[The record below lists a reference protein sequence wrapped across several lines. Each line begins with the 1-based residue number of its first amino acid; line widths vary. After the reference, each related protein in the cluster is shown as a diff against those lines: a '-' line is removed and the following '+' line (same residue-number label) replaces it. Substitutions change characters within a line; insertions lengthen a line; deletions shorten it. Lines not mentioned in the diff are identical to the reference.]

1 MNDYD
6 KIEVVAFDADDTL
19 WVNEPF
25 FRESERR
32 FCSLVAP
39 WAAADEAVERLYG
52 REVANMPLYGY
63 GVKACVLSMVETA
76 LELGGETLPAEVVRG
91 IVALGRDQ
99 LQRPVELLPGVR
111 ETLRRLQS
119 RYRLAVVTKGDLLD
133 QRRKLRLS
141 GLAPCFDAVEVMADK
156 DEASYGEVMRRLGVA
171 PGPSSWWATRCG
183 RTCCPCWRWAAGRSI
198 SPSRRRG
205 ATRRLHPRSVRSTIY
220 RRSAPSPNSP
230 RCWGAE
236 PGRRCFLSFPES
248 KKEAER
254 SIGGLLRF
262 VS

>member
-1 MNDYD
+1 MDEMNRISDYRTV
-6 KIEVVAFDADDTL
+6 EVVAFDADDTL

-32 FCSLVAP
+32 FCALVAP
-39 WAAADEAVERLYG
+39 WAGAGEAVERLYA

-76 LELGGETLPAEVVRG
+76 LELGGERLPASVVG
-91 IVALGRDQ
+91 ELLALGRDQ

-111 ETLRRLQS
+111 ETLRRLQG

-156 DEASYGEVMRRLGVA
+156 DEAAYGEVMRRLGVA
-171 PGPSSWWATRCG
+171 PGAFLMVGNSLRSDVLPVVTLGG
-183 RTCCPCWRWAAGRSI
+183 RAVHIPFGETWRHEEVDPAA
-198 SPSRRRG
+198 
-205 ATRRLHPRSVRSTIY
+205 L
-220 RRSAPSPNSP
+220 APYD
-230 RCWGAE
+230 
-236 PGRRCFLSFPES
+236 FPVL
-248 KKEAER
+248 ER
-254 SIGGLLRF
+254 IDELAPLLGC
-262 VS
+262 

>member
-1 MNDYD
+1 MDEMNRISDYRTV
-6 KIEVVAFDADDTL
+6 EVVAFDADDTL

-32 FCSLVAP
+32 FCALVAP
-39 WAAADEAVERLYG
+39 WAGAEEAVERLYA

-76 LELGGETLPAEVVRG
+76 LELGGERLPASVVG
-91 IVALGRDQ
+91 ELLALGRDQ

-111 ETLRRLQS
+111 ETLRRLQG

-156 DEASYGEVMRRLGVA
+156 DEAAYGEVMRRLGVDPGAFLMVGNSLRSDVLPVVTLGGRAVHIPFGETWRHEEVDPVALA
-171 PGPSSWWATRCG
+171 PYDFPVLER
-183 RTCCPCWRWAAGRSI
+183 I
-198 SPSRRRG
+198 DE
-205 ATRRLHPRSVRSTIY
+205 L
-220 RRSAPSPNSP
+220 AP
-230 RCWGAE
+230 
-236 PGRRCFLSFPES
+236 
-248 KKEAER
+248 
-254 SIGGLLRF
+254 LLGC
-262 VS
+262 

>member
-52 REVANMPLYGY
+52 REVANMSLYGY

-111 ETLRRLQS
+111 ETLRRLQG

-171 PGPSSWWATRCG
+171 PGAFLMVGNSLRSDVLPVLALGSRAVHIPFEET
-183 RTCCPCWRWAAGRSI
+183 WRHEEVAPEECALHDIPTLGTI
-198 SPSRRRG
+198 SE
-205 ATRRLHPRSVRSTIY
+205 L
-220 RRSAPSPNSP
+220 AP
-230 RCWGAE
+230 
-236 PGRRCFLSFPES
+236 
-248 KKEAER
+248 
-254 SIGGLLRF
+254 LLGC
-262 VS
+262 

>member
-52 REVANMPLYGY
+52 REVGNMPLYGY
-63 GVKACVLSMVETA
+63 GVKACVLSMIETA

-111 ETLRRLQS
+111 ETLRRLQG

-171 PGPSSWWATRCG
+171 PGAFLMVGNSLRSDVLPVLALGG
-183 RTCCPCWRWAAGRSI
+183 RAVHIPFEETWRHEEVAPEECALHDIPALGTI
-198 SPSRRRG
+198 SE
-205 ATRRLHPRSVRSTIY
+205 L
-220 RRSAPSPNSP
+220 AP
-230 RCWGAE
+230 
-236 PGRRCFLSFPES
+236 
-248 KKEAER
+248 
-254 SIGGLLRF
+254 LLGC
-262 VS
+262 

>member
-1 MNDYD
+1 MDEMNRISDYRTV
-6 KIEVVAFDADDTL
+6 EVVAFDADDTL

-32 FCSLVAP
+32 FCALVAP
-39 WAAADEAVERLYG
+39 WAGAGEAVERLYA

-76 LELGGETLPAEVVRG
+76 LELGGERLPAAVVG
-91 IVALGRDQ
+91 ELLALGRDQ

-111 ETLRRLQS
+111 ETLRRLQG

-156 DEASYGEVMRRLGVA
+156 DEAAYGEVMRRLGVDPGAFLMVGNSLRSDVLPVVTLGGRAVHIPFGETWRHEEVDPVALA
-171 PGPSSWWATRCG
+171 PYDFPVLER
-183 RTCCPCWRWAAGRSI
+183 I
-198 SPSRRRG
+198 DE
-205 ATRRLHPRSVRSTIY
+205 L
-220 RRSAPSPNSP
+220 AP
-230 RCWGAE
+230 
-236 PGRRCFLSFPES
+236 
-248 KKEAER
+248 
-254 SIGGLLRF
+254 LLGC
-262 VS
+262 

>member
-76 LELGGETLPAEVVRG
+76 LELGGEALPAEVVRG

-99 LQRPVELLPGVR
+99 LQRPSELLPGVR
-111 ETLRRLQS
+111 ETLRRLQGATGWRSS
-119 RYRLAVVTKGDLLD
+119 RRATCST
-133 QRRKLRLS
+133 S
-141 GLAPCFDAVEVMADK
+141 G
-156 DEASYGEVMRRLGVA
+156 ASSASRGWPPASM
-171 PGPSSWWATRCG
+171 
-183 RTCCPCWRWAAGRSI
+183 
-198 SPSRRRG
+198 PSR
-205 ATRRLHPRSVRSTIY
+205 
-220 RRSAPSPNSP
+220 
-230 RCWGAE
+230 
-236 PGRRCFLSFPES
+236 
-248 KKEAER
+248 
-254 SIGGLLRF
+254 
-262 VS
+262 

>member
-52 REVANMPLYGY
+52 REVANMSLYGY

-76 LELGGETLPAEVVRG
+76 LELGGEALPAEVVRG

-111 ETLRRLQS
+111 ETLRRLQG

-141 GLAPCFDAVEVMADK
+141 GLAP
-156 DEASYGEVMRRLGVA
+156 ASM
-171 PGPSSWWATRCG
+171 
-183 RTCCPCWRWAAGRSI
+183 
-198 SPSRRRG
+198 PSR
-205 ATRRLHPRSVRSTIY
+205 
-220 RRSAPSPNSP
+220 
-230 RCWGAE
+230 
-236 PGRRCFLSFPES
+236 
-248 KKEAER
+248 
-254 SIGGLLRF
+254 
-262 VS
+262 

>member
-63 GVKACVLSMVETA
+63 GVKACVLSMIETA

-111 ETLRRLQS
+111 ETLRRLQG

-171 PGPSSWWATRCG
+171 PGAFLMVGNSLRSDVLPVLALGG
-183 RTCCPCWRWAAGRSI
+183 RAVHIPFEETWRHEEVAPEECALHDIPTLGTI
-198 SPSRRRG
+198 SE
-205 ATRRLHPRSVRSTIY
+205 L
-220 RRSAPSPNSP
+220 AP
-230 RCWGAE
+230 
-236 PGRRCFLSFPES
+236 
-248 KKEAER
+248 
-254 SIGGLLRF
+254 LLGC
-262 VS
+262 

>member
-1 MNDYD
+1 MNRISDYRTV
-6 KIEVVAFDADDTL
+6 EVVAFDADDTL

-32 FCSLVAP
+32 FCALVAP
-39 WAAADEAVERLYG
+39 WAGAGEAVERLYG

-76 LELGGETLPAEVVRG
+76 LELGGEALPAEVVRG

-111 ETLRRLQS
+111 ETLRRLQG

-156 DEASYGEVMRRLGVA
+156 DEAAYGEVMRRLGVA
-171 PGPSSWWATRCG
+171 PGAFLMVGNSLRSDVLPVVTLGG
-183 RTCCPCWRWAAGRSI
+183 RAVHIPFGETWRHEEVDPAA
-198 SPSRRRG
+198 
-205 ATRRLHPRSVRSTIY
+205 L
-220 RRSAPSPNSP
+220 APYD
-230 RCWGAE
+230 
-236 PGRRCFLSFPES
+236 FPVL
-248 KKEAER
+248 ER
-254 SIGGLLRF
+254 IDELTPLLGC
-262 VS
+262 

>member
-1 MNDYD
+1 MDEMNRISDYRTV
-6 KIEVVAFDADDTL
+6 EVVAFDADDTL

-32 FCSLVAP
+32 FCALVAP
-39 WAAADEAVERLYG
+39 WAGAEEAVERLYA

-76 LELGGETLPAEVVRG
+76 LELGGERLPASVVG
-91 IVALGRDQ
+91 ELLALGRDQ

-111 ETLRRLQS
+111 ETLRRLRG

-156 DEASYGEVMRRLGVA
+156 DEAAYGEVMRRLGVA
-171 PGPSSWWATRCG
+171 PGAFLMVGNSLRSDVLPVVALGG
-183 RTCCPCWRWAAGRSI
+183 RAVHIPFGETWRHEEVDPAA
-198 SPSRRRG
+198 
-205 ATRRLHPRSVRSTIY
+205 L
-220 RRSAPSPNSP
+220 APYD
-230 RCWGAE
+230 
-236 PGRRCFLSFPES
+236 FPVL
-248 KKEAER
+248 ER
-254 SIGGLLRF
+254 IDELAPLLGC
-262 VS
+262 

>member
-52 REVANMPLYGY
+52 REVANMSLYGY

-91 IVALGRDQ
+91 IVTLGRDQ

-111 ETLRRLQS
+111 ETLRRLQG

-171 PGPSSWWATRCG
+171 PGAFLMVGNSLRSDVLPVLALGG
-183 RTCCPCWRWAAGRSI
+183 RAVHIPFEETWRHEEVAPEECALHDIPTLGTI
-198 SPSRRRG
+198 SE
-205 ATRRLHPRSVRSTIY
+205 L
-220 RRSAPSPNSP
+220 AP
-230 RCWGAE
+230 
-236 PGRRCFLSFPES
+236 
-248 KKEAER
+248 
-254 SIGGLLRF
+254 LLGC
-262 VS
+262 

>member
-6 KIEVVAFDADDTL
+6 KIEVIAFDADDTL

-111 ETLRRLQS
+111 ETLRRLQG

-171 PGPSSWWATRCG
+171 PGAFLMVGNSLRSDVLPVLALGSRAVHIPFEET
-183 RTCCPCWRWAAGRSI
+183 WRHEEVAPEECALHDIPTLGTI
-198 SPSRRRG
+198 SE
-205 ATRRLHPRSVRSTIY
+205 L
-220 RRSAPSPNSP
+220 AP
-230 RCWGAE
+230 
-236 PGRRCFLSFPES
+236 
-248 KKEAER
+248 
-254 SIGGLLRF
+254 LLGC
-262 VS
+262 

>member
-1 MNDYD
+1 MDKMNRISDYRTV
-6 KIEVVAFDADDTL
+6 EVVAFDADDTL

-32 FCSLVAP
+32 FCALVAP
-39 WAAADEAVERLYG
+39 WAGAEEAVERLYA

-76 LELGGETLPAEVVRG
+76 LELGGERLPAAVVG
-91 IVALGRDQ
+91 ELLALGRDQ

-111 ETLRRLQS
+111 ETLRRLQG

-156 DEASYGEVMRRLGVA
+156 DEAAYGEVMRRLGVDPGAFLMVGNSLRSDVLPVVTLGGRAVHIPFGETWRHEEVDPVALA
-171 PGPSSWWATRCG
+171 PYDFPVLER
-183 RTCCPCWRWAAGRSI
+183 I
-198 SPSRRRG
+198 DE
-205 ATRRLHPRSVRSTIY
+205 L
-220 RRSAPSPNSP
+220 AP
-230 RCWGAE
+230 
-236 PGRRCFLSFPES
+236 
-248 KKEAER
+248 
-254 SIGGLLRF
+254 LLGC
-262 VS
+262 

>member
-1 MNDYD
+1 MDEMNRISDYRTV
-6 KIEVVAFDADDTL
+6 EVVAFDADDTL

-32 FCSLVAP
+32 FCALVAP
-39 WAAADEAVERLYG
+39 WAGAEEAVERLYA

-76 LELGGETLPAEVVRG
+76 LELGGERLPASVVG
-91 IVALGRDQ
+91 ELLALGRDQ

-111 ETLRRLQS
+111 ETLRRLQG

-156 DEASYGEVMRRLGVA
+156 DEAAYGEVMRRLGVA
-171 PGPSSWWATRCG
+171 PGAFLMVGNSLRSDVLPVVALGG
-183 RTCCPCWRWAAGRSI
+183 RAVHIPFGETWRHEEVDPAA
-198 SPSRRRG
+198 
-205 ATRRLHPRSVRSTIY
+205 L
-220 RRSAPSPNSP
+220 APYD
-230 RCWGAE
+230 
-236 PGRRCFLSFPES
+236 FPVL
-248 KKEAER
+248 ER
-254 SIGGLLRF
+254 IDELAPLLGC
-262 VS
+262 

>member
-1 MNDYD
+1 MQPRCCALQTTNEMNDYD
-6 KIEVVAFDADDTL
+6 KIEVIAFDADDTL

-111 ETLRRLQS
+111 ETLRRLQG

-171 PGPSSWWATRCG
+171 PGAFLMVGNSLRSDVLPVLALGG
-183 RTCCPCWRWAAGRSI
+183 RAVHIPFEETWRHEEVAPEECALHDIPTLGTI
-198 SPSRRRG
+198 SE
-205 ATRRLHPRSVRSTIY
+205 L
-220 RRSAPSPNSP
+220 AP
-230 RCWGAE
+230 
-236 PGRRCFLSFPES
+236 
-248 KKEAER
+248 
-254 SIGGLLRF
+254 LLGC
-262 VS
+262 

>member
-6 KIEVVAFDADDTL
+6 KIEVIAFDADDTL

-52 REVANMPLYGY
+52 REVANMSLYGY

-91 IVALGRDQ
+91 IVTLGRDQ
-99 LQRPVELLPGVR
+99 LQRPVELLPGVW
-111 ETLRRLQS
+111 ETLRRLQG

-141 GLAPCFDAVEVMADK
+141 GLAPCFDVVEVMADK

-171 PGPSSWWATRCG
+171 PGAFLMVGNSLRSDVLPVLALGG
-183 RTCCPCWRWAAGRSI
+183 RAVHIPFEETWRHEEVAPEECALHDIPTLGTI
-198 SPSRRRG
+198 SE
-205 ATRRLHPRSVRSTIY
+205 L
-220 RRSAPSPNSP
+220 AP
-230 RCWGAE
+230 
-236 PGRRCFLSFPES
+236 
-248 KKEAER
+248 
-254 SIGGLLRF
+254 LLGC
-262 VS
+262 

>member
-52 REVANMPLYGY
+52 REVANMSLYGY

-111 ETLRRLQS
+111 ETLRRLQG

-171 PGPSSWWATRCG
+171 PGAFLMVGNSLRSDVLPVLALGG
-183 RTCCPCWRWAAGRSI
+183 RAVHIPFEETWRHEEVAPEECALHDIPALGTI
-198 SPSRRRG
+198 SE
-205 ATRRLHPRSVRSTIY
+205 L
-220 RRSAPSPNSP
+220 AP
-230 RCWGAE
+230 
-236 PGRRCFLSFPES
+236 
-248 KKEAER
+248 
-254 SIGGLLRF
+254 LLGC
-262 VS
+262 

>member
-1 MNDYD
+1 MDEMNRISDYRTV
-6 KIEVVAFDADDTL
+6 EVVAFDADDTL

-32 FCSLVAP
+32 FCALVAP
-39 WAAADEAVERLYG
+39 WAGAGEAVERLYA

-76 LELGGETLPAEVVRG
+76 LELGGERLPASVVG
-91 IVALGRDQ
+91 ELLALGRDQ

-111 ETLRRLQS
+111 ETLRRLQG

-156 DEASYGEVMRRLGVA
+156 DEAAYGEVMRRLGVA
-171 PGPSSWWATRCG
+171 PGAFLMVGNSLGSAVLPVVTLGG
-183 RTCCPCWRWAAGRSI
+183 RAVHIPFGETWRHEEVDPAA
-198 SPSRRRG
+198 
-205 ATRRLHPRSVRSTIY
+205 L
-220 RRSAPSPNSP
+220 APYD
-230 RCWGAE
+230 
-236 PGRRCFLSFPES
+236 FPVL
-248 KKEAER
+248 ER
-254 SIGGLLRF
+254 IDELAPLLGC
-262 VS
+262 

>member
-1 MNDYD
+1 MDEMNRISDYRTV
-6 KIEVVAFDADDTL
+6 EVVAFDADDTL

-32 FCSLVAP
+32 FCALVAP
-39 WAAADEAVERLYG
+39 WAGAEEAVERLYA

-76 LELGGETLPAEVVRG
+76 LELGGERLPAAVVG
-91 IVALGRDQ
+91 ELLALGRDQ

-111 ETLRRLQS
+111 ETLRRLQG

-156 DEASYGEVMRRLGVA
+156 DEAAYGEVMRRLGVDPGAFLMVGNSLRSDVLPVVTLGGRAVHIPFGETWRHEEVDPVALA
-171 PGPSSWWATRCG
+171 PYDFPVLER
-183 RTCCPCWRWAAGRSI
+183 I
-198 SPSRRRG
+198 DE
-205 ATRRLHPRSVRSTIY
+205 L
-220 RRSAPSPNSP
+220 AP
-230 RCWGAE
+230 
-236 PGRRCFLSFPES
+236 
-248 KKEAER
+248 
-254 SIGGLLRF
+254 LLGC
-262 VS
+262 

>member
-1 MNDYD
+1 MDEMNRISDYRTV
-6 KIEVVAFDADDTL
+6 EVVAFDADDTL

-32 FCSLVAP
+32 FCALVAP
-39 WAAADEAVERLYG
+39 WAGAREAVERLYA

-76 LELGGETLPAEVVRG
+76 LELGGEALPAEVVRG

-111 ETLRRLQS
+111 ETLRRLQG

-156 DEASYGEVMRRLGVA
+156 DEAAYGEVMRRLGVA
-171 PGPSSWWATRCG
+171 PGAFLMVGNSLRSDVLPVVTLGG
-183 RTCCPCWRWAAGRSI
+183 RAVHIPFGEMWRHEEVDPAA
-198 SPSRRRG
+198 
-205 ATRRLHPRSVRSTIY
+205 L
-220 RRSAPSPNSP
+220 APYD
-230 RCWGAE
+230 
-236 PGRRCFLSFPES
+236 FPVL
-248 KKEAER
+248 ER
-254 SIGGLLRF
+254 IDELTPLLGC
-262 VS
+262 

>member
-63 GVKACVLSMVETA
+63 GVKACVLSMIETA

-111 ETLRRLQS
+111 ETLRRLQG

-171 PGPSSWWATRCG
+171 PGAFLMVGNSLRSDVLPVLALGSRAVHIPFEET
-183 RTCCPCWRWAAGRSI
+183 WRHEEVAPEECALHDIPTLGTI
-198 SPSRRRG
+198 SE
-205 ATRRLHPRSVRSTIY
+205 L
-220 RRSAPSPNSP
+220 AP
-230 RCWGAE
+230 
-236 PGRRCFLSFPES
+236 
-248 KKEAER
+248 
-254 SIGGLLRF
+254 LLGC
-262 VS
+262 

>member
-1 MNDYD
+1 MDEMNRISDYRTV
-6 KIEVVAFDADDTL
+6 EVVAFDADDTL

-32 FCSLVAP
+32 FCALVAP
-39 WAAADEAVERLYG
+39 WAGAGEAVERLYA

-76 LELGGETLPAEVVRG
+76 LELGGERLPAAVVG
-91 IVALGRDQ
+91 ELLALGRDQ

-111 ETLRRLQS
+111 ETLRRLQG

-156 DEASYGEVMRRLGVA
+156 DEAAYGEVMRRLGVA
-171 PGPSSWWATRCG
+171 PGAFLMVGNSLRSDVLPVVALGG
-183 RTCCPCWRWAAGRSI
+183 RAVHIPFGETWRHEEVDPAA
-198 SPSRRRG
+198 
-205 ATRRLHPRSVRSTIY
+205 L
-220 RRSAPSPNSP
+220 APYD
-230 RCWGAE
+230 
-236 PGRRCFLSFPES
+236 FPVL
-248 KKEAER
+248 ER
-254 SIGGLLRF
+254 IDELALLLGC
-262 VS
+262 

>member
-1 MNDYD
+1 MDEMNRISDYRTV
-6 KIEVVAFDADDTL
+6 EVVAFDADDTL

-32 FCSLVAP
+32 FCALVAP
-39 WAAADEAVERLYG
+39 WAGAGEAVERLYA

-76 LELGGETLPAEVVRG
+76 LELGGERLPAAVVG
-91 IVALGRDQ
+91 ELLALGRDQ

-111 ETLRRLQS
+111 ETLLRLQG

-156 DEASYGEVMRRLGVA
+156 DEAAYGEVMRRLGVA
-171 PGPSSWWATRCG
+171 PGAFLMVGNSLRSDVLPVVTLGG
-183 RTCCPCWRWAAGRSI
+183 RAVHIPFGETWRHEEVDPAALA
-198 SPSRRRG
+198 PYDF
-205 ATRRLHPRSVRSTIY
+205 SVLERIDEL
-220 RRSAPSPNSP
+220 AP
-230 RCWGAE
+230 
-236 PGRRCFLSFPES
+236 
-248 KKEAER
+248 
-254 SIGGLLRF
+254 LLGC
-262 VS
+262 

>member
-1 MNDYD
+1 MDEMNRISDYRTV
-6 KIEVVAFDADDTL
+6 EVVAFDADDTL

-32 FCSLVAP
+32 FCALVAP
-39 WAAADEAVERLYG
+39 WAGAGEAVERLYA

-76 LELGGETLPAEVVRG
+76 LELGGERLPAAVVG
-91 IVALGRDQ
+91 ELLALGRDQ

-111 ETLRRLQS
+111 ETLRRLQG

-156 DEASYGEVMRRLGVA
+156 DEAAYGEVMRRLGVA
-171 PGPSSWWATRCG
+171 PGAFLMVGNSLRSDVLPVVTLGG
-183 RTCCPCWRWAAGRSI
+183 RAVHIPFGETWRHEEVDPAA
-198 SPSRRRG
+198 
-205 ATRRLHPRSVRSTIY
+205 L
-220 RRSAPSPNSP
+220 APYD
-230 RCWGAE
+230 
-236 PGRRCFLSFPES
+236 FPVL
-248 KKEAER
+248 ER
-254 SIGGLLRF
+254 IDELTPLLGC
-262 VS
+262 

>member
-39 WAAADEAVERLYG
+39 RAAAEEGVQRVYRRAGAHQLLHRLRG
-52 REVANMPLYGY
+52 QTR
-63 GVKACVLSMVETA
+63 VLSP
-76 LELGGETLPAEVVRG
+76 GGRAPGPGGGGLPAEVVRG

-111 ETLRRLQS
+111 ETLRRLQG

-171 PGPSSWWATRCG
+171 PGAFLMVGNSLRSDVLPVLALGG
-183 RTCCPCWRWAAGRSI
+183 RAVHIPFEETWRHEEVAPEECALHDIPTLGTI
-198 SPSRRRG
+198 SE
-205 ATRRLHPRSVRSTIY
+205 L
-220 RRSAPSPNSP
+220 AP
-230 RCWGAE
+230 
-236 PGRRCFLSFPES
+236 
-248 KKEAER
+248 
-254 SIGGLLRF
+254 LLGC
-262 VS
+262 

>member
-1 MNDYD
+1 MDEMNRISDYRTV
-6 KIEVVAFDADDTL
+6 EVVAFDADDTL

-32 FCSLVAP
+32 FCALVAP
-39 WAAADEAVERLYG
+39 WAGAEEAVERLYA

-76 LELGGETLPAEVVRG
+76 LELGGERLPAAVVG
-91 IVALGRDQ
+91 ELLALGRDQ

-111 ETLRRLQS
+111 ETLRRLQG

-156 DEASYGEVMRRLGVA
+156 DEAAYGEVMRRLRVA
-171 PGPSSWWATRCG
+171 PGAFLMVGNSLRSDVLPVVALGG
-183 RTCCPCWRWAAGRSI
+183 RAVHIPFGETWRHEEVDPAV
-198 SPSRRRG
+198 
-205 ATRRLHPRSVRSTIY
+205 L
-220 RRSAPSPNSP
+220 APYD
-230 RCWGAE
+230 
-236 PGRRCFLSFPES
+236 FPVLECID
-248 KKEAER
+248 ELAP
-254 SIGGLLRF
+254 LLGC
-262 VS
+262 

>member
-1 MNDYD
+1 MDEMNRISDYRTV
-6 KIEVVAFDADDTL
+6 EVVAFDADDTL

-32 FCSLVAP
+32 FCALVAP
-39 WAAADEAVERLYG
+39 WAGAEEAVERLYA

-76 LELGGETLPAEVVRG
+76 LELGGERLPAAVVG
-91 IVALGRDQ
+91 KLLALGRDQ

-111 ETLRRLQS
+111 ETLRRLRG

-156 DEASYGEVMRRLGVA
+156 DEAAYGEVMRRLGVA
-171 PGPSSWWATRCG
+171 PRHSSWWATRCAP
-183 RTCCPCWRWAAGRSI
+183 TCSPWWRWGAVRST
-198 SPSRRRG
+198 SPSARRG
-205 ATRRLHPRSVRSTIY
+205 ATRRSTP
-220 RRSAPSPNSP
+220 RRSHPTTSPCWSASTNSP

-236 PGRRCFLSFPES
+236 
-248 KKEAER
+248 
-254 SIGGLLRF
+254 
-262 VS
+262 

>member
-52 REVANMPLYGY
+52 REVANMSLYGY

-76 LELGGETLPAEVVRG
+76 LELSGEALPAEVVRG

-111 ETLRRLQS
+111 ETLRRLQG

-171 PGPSSWWATRCG
+171 PGAFLMVGNSLRSDVLPVLALGG
-183 RTCCPCWRWAAGRSI
+183 RAVHIPFEETWRHEEVAPEEYALHDIPALGTI
-198 SPSRRRG
+198 SE
-205 ATRRLHPRSVRSTIY
+205 L
-220 RRSAPSPNSP
+220 AP
-230 RCWGAE
+230 
-236 PGRRCFLSFPES
+236 
-248 KKEAER
+248 
-254 SIGGLLRF
+254 LLGC
-262 VS
+262 

>member
-52 REVANMPLYGY
+52 REVANMSLYGY
-63 GVKACVLSMVETA
+63 GVKACVLSMVATP
-76 LELGGETLPAEVVRG
+76 LELGGEALPAEVVRG

-111 ETLRRLQS
+111 ETLRRLQG

-171 PGPSSWWATRCG
+171 PGAFLMVGNSLRSDVLPVLALGG
-183 RTCCPCWRWAAGRSI
+183 RAVHIPFEEPCLHEAFAPEECSLHDIPTLVTI
-198 SPSRRRG
+198 S
-205 ATRRLHPRSVRSTIY
+205 AL
-220 RRSAPSPNSP
+220 AP
-230 RCWGAE
+230 
-236 PGRRCFLSFPES
+236 
-248 KKEAER
+248 
-254 SIGGLLRF
+254 LLGC
-262 VS
+262 

>member
-111 ETLRRLQS
+111 ETLRRLQG

-171 PGPSSWWATRCG
+171 PGAFLMVGNSLRSDVLPVLALGSRAVHIPFEET
-183 RTCCPCWRWAAGRSI
+183 WRHEEVAPEECALHDIPTLGTI
-198 SPSRRRG
+198 SE
-205 ATRRLHPRSVRSTIY
+205 L
-220 RRSAPSPNSP
+220 AP
-230 RCWGAE
+230 
-236 PGRRCFLSFPES
+236 
-248 KKEAER
+248 
-254 SIGGLLRF
+254 LLGC
-262 VS
+262 